1 MAKRNPIQQ
10 TKHDQQVK
18 KIAEKYKREGFNVKA
33 DLSGYEQPQA
43 IGIYGKI
50 PDVEAKKGSK
60 REIVEVETPET
71 LTSHKEQHTTFKKH
85 AAQKKHTKF
94 TIKVAK

>member
-1 MAKRNPIQQ
+1 MAKRNPIWQ
-10 TKHDQQVK
+10 TKHDQEVK
-18 KIAEKYKREGFNVKA
+18 KIAEKYKREGFKVKA
-33 DLSGYEQPQA
+33 DLPGYKRPQA
-43 IGIYGKI
+43 IGKYGKI
-50 PDVEAKKGSK
+50 PDVQAEKGPK

-71 LTSHKEQHTTFKKH
+71 LRSHKEQHTTFKKH

>member
-1 MAKRNPIQQ
+1 M
-10 TKHDQQVK
+10 
-18 KIAEKYKREGFNVKA
+18 KA
-33 DLSGYEQPQA
+33 DLPGHKRPQA
-43 IGIYGKI
+43 IGKYGKI
-50 PDVEAKKGSK
+50 PDVQAEKGLK

-71 LTSHKEQHTTFKKH
+71 LRSHKEQHTTFKKH